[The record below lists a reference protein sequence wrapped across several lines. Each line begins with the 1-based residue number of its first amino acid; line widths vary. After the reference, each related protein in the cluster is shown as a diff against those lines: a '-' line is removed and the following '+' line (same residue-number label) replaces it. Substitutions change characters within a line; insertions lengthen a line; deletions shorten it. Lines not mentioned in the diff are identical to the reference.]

1 MTVTSNFG
9 VDTNILIYSLDRSEP
24 VKQLVA
30 DKLMRAV
37 LSKRATLPLQ
47 CLNEFYRATTR
58 KHLLTPAEA
67 KAFVNDV
74 LTFIVPISSVAE
86 DLVYAMQLHETN
98 HIQFFDALIIATA
111 TRAGCAILF
120 SEDLQSGRSFGSLT
134 IQNPFLMN
142 AKELD
147 TILA

>member
-30 DKLMRAV
+30 DKLIRAV
-37 LSKRATLPLQ
+37 LSKRAPLPLQ

-58 KHLLTPAEA
+58 KHLLTTAEA
-67 KAFVNDV
+67 NAFVNDV
-74 LTFIVPISSVAE
+74 LKFIVPVSSVSE
-86 DLVYAMQLHETN
+86 DLIYAMQLHATN
-98 HIQFFDALIIATA
+98 NIQFFDALIIATA
-111 TRAGCAILF
+111 TRAGCIILF
-120 SEDLQSGRSFGSLT
+120 SEDLQNGRSFGPLT
-134 IQNPFLMN
+134 IRNPFLM
-142 AKELD
+142 ADSELD